1 MRYGPAPAPNA
12 PDVVYAPAPDAPD
25 APAAHVAPAP
35 IPHTPT
41 RPTVETIIQESPTVV
56 TRRLVQPTT
65 ITLT

>member
-12 PDVVYAPAPDAPD
+12 PDVVYAPAPDAYA
-25 APAAHVAPAP
+25 APAAHAAP
-35 IPHTPT
+35 IPYTPT
-41 RPTVETIIQESPTVV
+41 RPTVETIIQESPTIV

>member
-12 PDVVYAPAPDAPD
+12 PDVVYAPAP
-25 APAAHVAPAP
+25 AAHVAPAP

-41 RPTVETIIQESPTVV
+41 RPTVQTIIQESPTVV